1 MALPDN
7 NHVED
12 RKAIIC
18 PGLQNLDIKQLV
30 LECQDCHRFF
40 ASCCQN
46 GFSEGGLYK
55 HHGRLCHH
63 AKVVF
68 TDGACT
74 NNGSALARSGLG
86 VTIGGDNDEFDYSW
100 SIPVTDAVDV
110 VSPRTSQRAEL
121 LAALEGLK
129 MLEAFRKTGGVDV
142 SRNHSGHARD
152 DYRDT
157 YLVVTDSEYVVKGM
171 TEWLPSWKVCL
182 VHPSN
187 FHSCSTHGL
196 FLATRTA
203 HIKWQASDQSRL
215 ILGIRSICHEIGERP
230 CRCRILARPS
240 HLQPGR

>member
-1 MALPDN
+1 MTLPDN

-18 PGLQNLDIKQLV
+18 LGLQNLDIKQLV
-30 LECQDCHRFF
+30 LECKDCHRFF

-171 TEWLPSWKVCL
+171 TEWLPSWKRRGL
-182 VHPSN
+182 RTSSGKRPTN
-187 FHSCSTHGL
+187 LDL
-196 FLATRTA
+196 FLELDRYVTKLENDRVAVGFWHVPRTFNQDADALAKRAASIAT
-203 HIKWQASDQSRL
+203 
-215 ILGIRSICHEIGERP
+215 
-230 CRCRILARPS
+230 
-240 HLQPGR
+240 